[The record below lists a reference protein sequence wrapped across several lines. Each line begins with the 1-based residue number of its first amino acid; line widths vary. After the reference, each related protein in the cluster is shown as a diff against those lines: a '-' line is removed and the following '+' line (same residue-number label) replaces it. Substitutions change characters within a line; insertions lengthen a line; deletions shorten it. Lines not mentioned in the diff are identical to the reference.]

1 MKESDEPSRCTPLN
15 CSADREVQIQKI
27 HLRHITEHFQ
37 RLLVLYFKQVTRRY
51 QPIRRIGP
59 KQHRYGVVELF
70 KAYTVKTSNK
80 FRGVQIQS
88 IEQLKSNL
96 AAVVVVFL
104 VSVAFTHYAIATAA
118 DTATSLNSFIL
129 KNDATKSAE
138 AEDVA
143 EYEDSTIEYSNEPIK
158 TAHTVSDTAYSV
170 VNVPPRE
177 KEIIIT
183 KKVWV
188 PITAYSSTP
197 DQTDSTPFI
206 TASGT
211 RVRDGIVAANFL
223 PIGTQI
229 RIPEYYGDKVFVVED
244 RMNSRYWEKVDIWMP
259 TRAEAINFGLRRTYI
274 EVIEIQ

>member
-1 MKESDEPSRCTPLN
+1 MKQSEEPSRRTPVSG
-15 CSADREVQIQKI
+15 SADREVRIQKI

-37 RLLVLYFKQVTRRY
+37 CLFVLYFKQVTRRHLSY
-51 QPIRRIGP
+51 RQMSVGQYRLRLAN
-59 KQHRYGVVELF
+59 LF
-70 KAYTVKTSNK
+70 NTYAVKASNK
-80 FRGVQIQS
+80 FRGVQIKN

-118 DTATSLNSFIL
+118 GTATSLNSFIL
-129 KNDATKSAE
+129 KSEDTKTTE
-138 AEDVA
+138 AEGVGH
-143 EYEDSTIEYSNEPIK
+143 EDSNIEYKNEPIK
-158 TAHTVSDTAYSV
+158 TARTVSATAYSV
-170 VNVPPRE
+170 VNVPPQE
-177 KEIIIT
+177 KELIIT

-244 RMNSRYWEKVDIWMP
+244 RMNLRYWEKVDIWMP
-259 TRAEAINFGLRRTYI
+259 TRVEALNFGVRRTYV
-274 EVIEIQ
+274 EVIEIN